1 MATPPMRAAGFRSG
15 LQQLY
20 DAANHNRPDE
30 VFAHLRSLVPEYAP
44 TTRLVPALASAAIY
58 PDDY

>member
-1 MATPPMRAAGFRSG
+1 VRGFRSG

-30 VFAHLRSLVPEYAP
+30 VLSHLHALVPEFTATEP
-44 TTRLVPALASAAIY
+44 LVPALAGPAIY